1 MQKSKSKPIAD
12 RGYRRYRV
20 RRDEEVANN
29 SGVKYWCLY
38 ICINWV
44 YNDIHEYNSEFII
57 LIIKRIWKYY
67 KPGAAGAL
75 TTASASV

>member
-29 SGVKYWCLY
+29 SGVKY
-38 ICINWV
+38 
-44 YNDIHEYNSEFII
+44 
-57 LIIKRIWKYY
+57 
-67 KPGAAGAL
+67 
-75 TTASASV
+75 